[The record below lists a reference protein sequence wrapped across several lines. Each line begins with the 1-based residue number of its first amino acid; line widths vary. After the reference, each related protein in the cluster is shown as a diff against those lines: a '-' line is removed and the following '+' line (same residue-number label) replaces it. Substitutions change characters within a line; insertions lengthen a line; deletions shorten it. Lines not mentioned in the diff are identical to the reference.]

1 MAEIDRTKF
10 SYRHHS
16 FMVFVDGVEIPW
28 VFIQFRMQL
37 DSPTMVEIHVEPDD
51 LIERIRPKSYVHIF
65 MSDPYL
71 EETSVEGRP
80 EKEFDRN
87 SSFDKKRYF
96 LCFEGELQGI
106 TESESAESRSMVLS
120 CSDLFGVINN
130 TSLELVQINQSIH
143 LPMINGSTF
152 YGSFTAPPGQNQSVL
167 KYAIYAAM
175 GFGDISTDADATTA
189 TREQQLANRTDQQF
203 PTLRDGRKGS
213 QSYFYYDAVRLALK
227 YFIQF
232 NSSYRLQATRTR
244 LFYKMSGIAD
254 QTFQRFM
261 ERRVAQT
268 LITNGFENVPF
279 MTLGDLMR
287 YMLAVGLH
295 SYTSMLFPVLNDK
308 ATEGAW
314 NQYLFL
320 PNLYYALPP
329 ACNWIFPEH
338 IQSLNASRFFS
349 QEPTRIGVLDPMVGQ
364 FGLLHVAPNGL
375 TDTLT
380 GGDPPLDP
388 RSNTG
393 RRSPEAF
400 FGSNPL
406 VTANPRNEKDLDFL
420 PFRITSEAENPTT
433 NPNLLRL
440 LSPLEIEKGVIYRAS
455 DISVEYFAG
464 IHGTTNVLKGDSEFR
479 REGAEKAKL
488 DSAIQSLIVDQSD
501 YIKYVQALTEYRLS
515 IEQLN
520 RDVTLAG
527 PFNPWPVVGFPVV
540 VCRQDRSYRGLL
552 VGLNHTVGASGE
564 AQTVYNLAYTTLFR
578 PKAAGVGNLDA
589 DIRETVNKTKEAK
602 RAAETAQ
609 KSSDDLKENLP
620 EKSLEET
627 PFKVT
632 VDAKLQVRDLKSV
645 SEAVQV
651 LRSSTKNWRTDVDL
665 SGVVQAINKFHDDIP
680 TQVRNRVGSDIQDV
694 SSFVGSLNTVV
705 VDSKSLFSSKTII
718 LPGQQYGESMSDYDR
733 RHQSNLA
740 EFFEPTTPETAT
752 YTMRV
757 GSLLRLFDH
766 ILDYPRLATGAVT
779 GITTAGIFSQSD
791 YAFPTQGSPIE
802 LPATVYIN
810 EFNNK
815 VFTVDYARSG
825 LRDTK
830 SYADLVSSPISVVSS
845 TVVRRLSYAL
855 NRSSFLLG
863 ADTRESQG
871 YFLLIVGPRTELSS
885 YGERGETTTERW
897 YFTDLDELVDGLIER
912 VIRLAAETNDTDNLD
927 AYSNGLTKKIDDLV
941 KDRTRADLLAL
952 RARIDLN
959 KLRSSVE
966 SLTESAPIMP
976 FANPRLLD
984 PATVEEEYQGVLGE
998 ADQLKSRDPSGLSSV
1013 FQQAAD
1019 LDPRLLQG
1027 LATESF
1033 FRLSA
1038 SIFAFDSESTRQTL
1052 YDNWERSGDV
1062 HKEVNRFG
1070 RRKNAVTLEDFLN
1083 RADLTLYEETARFGP
1098 FTRTFYR
1105 MSAGGGT
1112 GSYFDKIL
1120 SNDNR
1125 VIGQADGDRDILQ
1138 IRQDV
1143 YPERSNPALYEA
1155 ARQEIILSY
1164 SRVHFVPRA
1173 LRGK

>member
-16 FMVFVDGVEIPW
+16 FLVFVDGVEIPW
-28 VFIQFRMQL
+28 VFIQFRTQL
-37 DSPTMVEIHVEPDD
+37 DAPTMVEIHVEPDD
-51 LIERIRPKSYVHIF
+51 LIERLRPKSYVHIF

-71 EETSVEGRP
+71 EETAVEGRP

-87 SSFDKKRYF
+87 SGFDKKRYF
-96 LCFEGELQGI
+96 LCFEGELQGV

-120 CSDLFGVINN
+120 CADLFGVINN

-152 YGSFTAPPGQNQSVL
+152 YGSFTAPPGQDQSVL

-175 GFGDISTDADATTA
+175 GFGDINTDADATTA
-189 TREQQLANRTDQQF
+189 SRERQLASRTDQQF
-203 PTLRDGRKGS
+203 PKLRDGRQGS

-227 YFIQF
+227 YFMQF
-232 NSSYRLQATRTR
+232 NSSYRLQSTRTR

-279 MTLGDLMR
+279 ASLGDLMR

-295 SYTSMLFPVLNDK
+295 SYTSMLFPVLNNK
-308 ATEGAW
+308 VTEGAW

-320 PNLYYALPP
+320 PNLYYALAP

-338 IQSLNASRFFS
+338 VQSLNASRFFA

-375 TDTLT
+375 TDVLT
-380 GGDPPLDP
+380 GGTPPLDP
-388 RSNTG
+388 RSSTG
-393 RRSPEAF
+393 RKSPEAF

-406 VTANPRNEKDLDFL
+406 VTATPRNEKDLDFL
-420 PFRITSEAENPTT
+420 SFRITSEAENRET
-433 NPNLLRL
+433 NPNLLRF
-440 LSPLEIEKGVIYRAS
+440 LSPTEIEKGVIYRSS

-488 DSAIQSLIVDQSD
+488 DSAVQSLIVDRSD
-501 YIKYVQALTEYRLS
+501 YIKYTQALTEYRLS

-578 PKAAGVGNLDA
+578 PKASGVGSLDA
-589 DIRETVNKTKEAK
+589 GIRETTNKVRDAKKATEA
-602 RAAETAQ
+602 AQ
-609 KSSDDLKENLP
+609 KSADDLKKNLP
-620 EKSLEET
+620 EKSLSET
-627 PFKVT
+627 PSGVI
-632 VDAKLQVRDLKSV
+632 VDAKLQAADLKPV
-645 SEAVQV
+645 SEAIQT
-651 LRSSTKNWRTDVDL
+651 LQSSTKSWRADSSL
-665 SGVVQAINKFHDDIP
+665 SGVVQAINKFHDDLP
-680 TQVRNRVGSDIQDV
+680 SQVRNRAGEDIRAV
-694 SSFVGSLNTVV
+694 ASFTDDLNTVV

-766 ILDYPRLATGAVT
+766 ILDYPRLPAGAVT
-779 GITTAGIFSQSD
+779 GITTAGVYAQPD
-791 YAFPTQGSPIE
+791 YAFPTQGVPIV
-802 LPATVYIN
+802 LPTAAYTA
-810 EFNNK
+810 EFNGK

-825 LRDTK
+825 LSVT
-830 SYADLVSSPISVVSS
+830 SPYSDLVASPLSVVSS
-845 TVVRRLSYAL
+845 TVVRRLSTVL
-855 NRSSFLLG
+855 NKSSFLG
-863 ADTRESQG
+863 VDTRQEQG
-871 YFLLIVGPRTELSS
+871 FYILVVGPSAELSS
-885 YGERGETTTERW
+885 DGKRGETTTERW

-912 VIRLAAETNDTDNLD
+912 VIRLAAETNDAEELDNY
-927 AYSNGLTKKIDDLV
+927 ASGLTKKIDRLF
-941 KDRTRADLLAL
+941 KLHSTADLLSSA
-952 RARIDLN
+952 ARIDLKN
-959 KLRSSVE
+959 LRSSVD
-966 SLTESAPIMP
+966 SLVEDVPIMP
-976 FANPRLLD
+976 FANARLLD
-984 PATVEEEYQGVLGE
+984 PATVEEEYSGVLGE
-998 ADQLKSRDPSGLSSV
+998 SEQLKSRDSSGLSSL

-1027 LATESF
+1027 IATESF

-1038 SIFAFDSESTRQTL
+1038 SIFAFDSEGARQTL
-1052 YDNWERSGDV
+1052 YDNWTRSGDV
-1062 HKEVNRFG
+1062 HKEVNKFG

-1098 FTRTFYR
+1098 FARTFYR
-1105 MSAGGGT
+1105 MSASGT
-1112 GSYFDKIL
+1112 AGSYFDKIL

-1138 IRQDV
+1138 LRQEV
-1143 YPERSNPALYEA
+1143 YPESSNPALYET
-1155 ARQEIILSY
+1155 ARQEIILNY

>member
-1 MAEIDRTKF
+1 
-10 SYRHHS
+10 
-16 FMVFVDGVEIPW
+16 MVFVDGVEIPW

-71 EETSVEGRP
+71 EETSVDGRP

-106 TESESAESRSMVLS
+106 TESESVESRSMVLS

-320 PNLYYALPP
+320 PNLYYALAP

-433 NPNLLRL
+433 NPNLLRF

-578 PKAAGVGNLDA
+578 PKATG
-589 DIRETVNKTKEAK
+589 
-602 RAAETAQ
+602 
-609 KSSDDLKENLP
+609 
-620 EKSLEET
+620 
-627 PFKVT
+627 
-632 VDAKLQVRDLKSV
+632 
-645 SEAVQV
+645 
-651 LRSSTKNWRTDVDL
+651 VDL
-665 SGVVQAINKFHDDIP
+665 SGSARDLRAKAREARKTNEVVQDRTNVLKGLLPEKTLKEDPKDVVDVAKSQAKDLTALSAAI
-680 TQVRNRVGSDIQDV
+680 TTLRSDTRDWRTA
-694 SSFVGSLNTVV
+694 SSLEGVV
-705 VDSKSLFSSKTII
+705 VALEKYRDSLPDQVKTRSSKELNNVIDFVNGFSIKILNNLFQFKGKTITI
-718 LPGQQYGESMSDYDR
+718 GQGSAPTSVSDYSQ
-733 RHQSNLA
+733 RHSSGA
-740 EFFEPTTPETAT
+740 IAVPEQETRT
-752 YTMRV
+752 YRPRMDSYLEV
-757 GSLLRLFDH
+757 VDH
-766 ILDYPRLATGAVT
+766 ILDYPPIPPGASTGVYYDRSSRPGFAFPAKGAAYVTTLFAHKYYYENKEFTLRYDRTGSLTLSGKLSEVLTRGLDSAEILRKYFTAIGEGTNFLTTSEGVYIFDVGRAEGEDQETWYITELNNVVDAAIERAIRVSSGFSDVEGVTAKVNGLYPAIDQLEGKILEAANKAKEIRKDLQALVKPVEGAV
-779 GITTAGIFSQSD
+779 
-791 YAFPTQGSPIE
+791 
-802 LPATVYIN
+802 
-810 EFNNK
+810 EF
-815 VFTVDYARSG
+815 
-825 LRDTK
+825 
-830 SYADLVSSPISVVSS
+830 
-845 TVVRRLSYAL
+845 
-855 NRSSFLLG
+855 
-863 ADTRESQG
+863 
-871 YFLLIVGPRTELSS
+871 
-885 YGERGETTTERW
+885 
-897 YFTDLDELVDGLIER
+897 
-912 VIRLAAETNDTDNLD
+912 
-927 AYSNGLTKKIDDLV
+927 
-941 KDRTRADLLAL
+941 
-952 RARIDLN
+952 
-959 KLRSSVE
+959 
-966 SLTESAPIMP
+966 APIMP

-984 PATVEEEYQGVLGE
+984 AATVEEEYREVLGE
-998 ADQLKSRDPSGLSSV
+998 STELSSLTPSSLSSV
-1013 FQQAAD
+1013 FQTAAD
-1019 LDPRLLQG
+1019 FNPQILQDLG
-1027 LATESF
+1027 ADSF

-1143 YPERSNPALYEA
+1143 YPESSNPALYEA